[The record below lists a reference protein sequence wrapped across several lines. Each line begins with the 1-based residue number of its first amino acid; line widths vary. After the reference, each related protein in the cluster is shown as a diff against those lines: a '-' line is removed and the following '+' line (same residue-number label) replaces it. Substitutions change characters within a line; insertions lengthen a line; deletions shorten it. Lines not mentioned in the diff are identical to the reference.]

1 MNPSNASWRGRE
13 PLGATQG
20 AAGGDIY
27 FAYLRF
33 QADPPKENDLVDCL
47 VEPHQGGR
55 GQAPPLPRA
64 AAACS
69 GPWKGPVAATKV
81 SFQGDLFIIYF
92 NYFVLLFVHS
102 LFKKKSCVRV
112 LVANDSLDSK
122 FKERGAPPPQPS

>member
-55 GQAPPLPRA
+55 GQAPPPPGHRCMFRALERPSGSNEGVIPR
-64 AAACS
+64 
-69 GPWKGPVAATKV
+69 
-81 SFQGDLFIIYF
+81 
-92 NYFVLLFVHS
+92 
-102 LFKKKSCVRV
+102 
-112 LVANDSLDSK
+112 
-122 FKERGAPPPQPS
+122 